1 MKAEGY
7 INAGYQRLLTFEVGK
22 SGGWSWGGESPAVKV
37 LTAYGLMQFHDM
49 SKVFEIDEN
58 IVPRISNW
66 LLSQQQ
72 EDGSFEGDSRAF
84 HTIERSFDHTKKKL
98 ITTAFIT
105 YALTE
110 SNIKDPRVD
119 KAVDYLKNNY
129 QQMEDPYLLGLFAN
143 ALVSVNPKDPLADD
157 LLRKLMAMKTEENE
171 AVHWGTK
178 VPTMTCSSQKGA
190 SIEATS
196 LVTCALLKADREHPT
211 VNKAITF
218 LVRSKDAYGTW
229 HSTQATTMAIRTL
242 IQSLR
247 RSSENVSGQGQV
259 LINGSKAAE
268 FSISAE
274 DFDVFRL
281 FDLKEHTRPGKNVV
295 QIKFQGKGSSLWRIT
310 GKYYLPWQGRKVE
323 KQKEIDIDVSY
334 DRRTLMV
341 NDTVR
346 CDVRVKNLTA
356 KTNLMT
362 IVDLGVPPG
371 FTVETSDLEKLVSS
385 KTIDKYSVSGR
396 QVILYFFEM
405 AGGKEARFS
414 YRLTARYP
422 LRAQAPSSRAY
433 LYYSPE
439 ENAVT
444 KPQDI
449 VVQQ

>member
-1 MKAEGY
+1 
-7 INAGYQRLLTFEVGK
+7 
-22 SGGWSWGGESPAVKV
+22 
-37 LTAYGLMQFHDM
+37 
-49 SKVFEIDEN
+49 
-58 IVPRISNW
+58 
-66 LLSQQQ
+66 
-72 EDGSFEGDSRAF
+72 
-84 HTIERSFDHTKKKL
+84 
-98 ITTAFIT
+98 
-105 YALTE
+105 
-110 SNIKDPRVD
+110 
-119 KAVDYLKNNY
+119 
-129 QQMEDPYLLGLFAN
+129 
-143 ALVSVNPKDPLADD
+143 
-157 LLRKLMAMKTEENE
+157 
-171 AVHWGTK
+171 
-178 VPTMTCSSQKGA
+178 
-190 SIEATS
+190 
-196 LVTCALLKADREHPT
+196 
-211 VNKAITF
+211 
-218 LVRSKDAYGTW
+218 
-229 HSTQATTMAIRTL
+229 MAIRTL